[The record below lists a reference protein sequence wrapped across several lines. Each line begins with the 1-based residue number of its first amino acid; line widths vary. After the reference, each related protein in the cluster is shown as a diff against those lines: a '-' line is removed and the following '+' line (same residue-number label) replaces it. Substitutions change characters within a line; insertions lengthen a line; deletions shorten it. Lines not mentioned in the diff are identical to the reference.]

1 MDDWWQEE
9 REAWESGLRCVAGID
24 EAGRGPLAGPVVAAC
39 VVLPFG
45 KRPAGLNDSKQLT
58 PRQREH
64 LFEAI
69 LSLAR
74 GCGLGVV
81 SAPDIDRLN
90 ILRATHLAMR
100 QALEAL
106 PPGMQPDLVLIDG
119 LPVRPF
125 PVDQVAL
132 VKGDSR
138 SASIAAAS
146 ILAKVTRDR
155 LMCEYD
161 ALYPLYGFAGHKGYG
176 AASHLRALAAHGP
189 CPLHRAS
196 FRPVAEAMRARQP
209 HDAG

>member
-1 MDDWWQEE
+1 MDWWVEE
-9 REAWESGLRCVAGID
+9 RAGWEAGYRCVAGID

-45 KRPAGLNDSKQLT
+45 KCPAGLNDSKQLT
-58 PRQREH
+58 PLQRER
-64 LFEAI
+64 LYPEI
-69 LSLAR
+69 LALAR
-74 GCGLGVV
+74 GWGVGIV
-81 SAPDIDRLN
+81 EAETIDHLN

-100 QALEAL
+100 LALEAM
-106 PPGMQPDLVLIDG
+106 PPGLSPDLALIDG

-125 PVDQVAL
+125 PVDQIAL

-161 ALYPLYGFAGHKGYG
+161 LLYPAYGFAGHKGYG
-176 AASHLRALAAHGP
+176 AASHLAALATHGP
-189 CPLHRAS
+189 CPLHRRS
-196 FRPVAEAMRARQP
+196 FRPVAESLRRLSD
-209 HDAG
+209 HG

>member
-1 MDDWWQEE
+1 MQDWWQEE
-9 REAWESGLRCVAGID
+9 REAWEEGRQCVAGID

-45 KRPAGLNDSKQLT
+45 RRPDGLNDSKQLT
-58 PRQREH
+58 PRQREV
-64 LFEAI
+64 LFESI
-69 LSLAR
+69 LLMAR

-100 QALEAL
+100 QALDAL
-106 PPGMQPDLVLIDG
+106 PPGMRPDLVLIDG

-125 PVDQVAL
+125 PLDQVAL

-161 ALYPLYGFAGHKGYG
+161 ALYPMYGFAGHKGYG
-176 AASHLRALAAHGP
+176 AASHLRALAEHGP
-189 CPLHRAS
+189 CPIHRRS
-196 FRPVAEAMRARQP
+196 FRPIAEALRARTS
-209 HDAG
+209 DDGG

>member
-1 MDDWWQEE
+1 MLHDWWQEE
-9 REAWESGLRCVAGID
+9 REVLEEGYRCVAGID

-45 KRPAGLNDSKQLT
+45 KHPVGLNDSKQLT
-58 PRQREH
+58 PRQREN
-64 LFEAI
+64 LFEPI
-69 LSLAR
+69 LNLAR

-81 SAPDIDRLN
+81 SAPEIDRLN

-100 QALEAL
+100 RALDAL
-106 PPGMQPDLVLIDG
+106 PPGMRPDLVLIDG

-125 PVDQVAL
+125 PLDQVAL

-161 ALYPLYGFAGHKGYG
+161 ALYPVYGFAGHKGYG
-176 AASHLRALAAHGP
+176 AASHLRALAEHGP
-189 CPLHRAS
+189 CPLHRRS
-196 FRPVAEAMRARQP
+196 FRPVSEALRAKTP
-209 HDAG
+209 HD